1 MKTFNKLLF
10 IVLLSTLCCIR
21 INAQA
26 LNDDPKASE
35 QNEDDQL
42 DEDEDEVSGN
52 DELIDSLKSLMDTY
66 NTECRTIS
74 IEFAGYES
82 GSNETLYYDSLGV
95 VCGYHLTWDMEGTS
109 GEEFYWFEQGQ
120 LVYVYKETLGQ
131 TDEPDI
137 VFLNNYENPGEIQK
151 YTQEIPNTEE
161 RIRQILID
169 YPDSVIENEYSV
181 TISLEETKNYGFDFI
196 EKTEISIDKSLYD
209 QILKE

>member
-10 IVLLSTLCCIR
+10 IVLFCTLCCTI
-21 INAQA
+21 ISAQA
-26 LNDDPKASE
+26 VNAEPKTSE
-35 QNEDDQL
+35 QNEDNQM
-42 DEDEDEVSGN
+42 DEDEVVVSKN
-52 DELIDSLKSLMDTY
+52 DELIDSLKFLMDTY

-82 GSNETLYYDSLGV
+82 GSNESLYYDSLGI
-95 VCGYHLTWDMEGTS
+95 VCGYHVTWDMEGTS
-109 GEEFYWFEQGQ
+109 GEEFYWYELGQ

-131 TDEPDI
+131 ADEPNI

-151 YTQEIPNTEE
+151 YTQEIPNAEE

-169 YPDSVIENEYSV
+169 NPDSVIENEYSV

-196 EKTEISIDKSLYD
+196 EKTEISIDKTLFD
-209 QILKE
+209 QKFEK